1 MTLDL
6 VKQIMIFEFY
16 HTTQKANPQK
26 KKKINIRDFI
36 KDFYSERPYSE
47 IQKASHKLWENYLQ
61 NT

>member
-26 KKKINIRDFI
+26 KKKN
-36 KDFYSERPYSE
+36 
-47 IQKASHKLWENYLQ
+47 
-61 NT
+61 